1 MNFADTNDFTKSYD
15 SSKELDIFEFDG
27 IFEVDC
33 GPKSTY
39 KICGPYKISFG
50 RGALSECTEDNQC
63 VKNLNSK
70 IKCKDYTPTSGMKQG
85 THIYLNP
92 KMILII
98 FHKFD
103 IPQTV

>member
-1 MNFADTNDFTKSYD
+1 MNFADTNYFRTIYD
-15 SSKELDIFEFDG
+15 SREEVRIFQFYG
-27 IFEVDC
+27 VFEVDC

-50 RGALSECTEDNQC
+50 KGALSECSEDNQC

-85 THIYLNP
+85 THFQ
-92 KMILII
+92 K
-98 FHKFD
+98 
-103 IPQTV
+103 